1 MEEPFLKF
9 LRNSYEFF
17 DETIPGGTEFP
28 TNEII
33 LLPPPSPLLFQF
45 DFTLRGSRNREF
57 ARISRNSS
65 RGTQKKKTGD
75 ETGRRFI
82 AGGHDGSRESRG
94 RE

>member
-33 LLPPPSPLLFQF
+33 LLPPPPPPFSIRFHLARLEK
-45 DFTLRGSRNREF
+45 SRIRSNF
-57 ARISRNSS
+57 AKFLAWN
-65 RGTQKKKTGD
+65 TKKEKN
-75 ETGRRFI
+75 
-82 AGGHDGSRESRG
+82 GG
-94 RE
+94 

>member
-33 LLPPPSPLLFQF
+33 LLPPPPPSFFNSISPCAAREIANSLEFREIPRVEHKKRKK
-45 DFTLRGSRNREF
+45 RGMK
-57 ARISRNSS
+57 
-65 RGTQKKKTGD
+65 RGD
-75 ETGRRFI
+75 VL
-82 AGGHDGSRESRG
+82 
-94 RE
+94 

>member
-33 LLPPPSPLLFQF
+33 LLPPLPPSFFNSISPCAAREIANSLEFREIPRVEHKKRKK
-45 DFTLRGSRNREF
+45 RGMK
-57 ARISRNSS
+57 
-65 RGTQKKKTGD
+65 RGD
-75 ETGRRFI
+75 VL
-82 AGGHDGSRESRG
+82 
-94 RE
+94 